1 MALWWSRVPG
11 RTDSCF
17 LVFRYRLVHY
27 AGVVLIMGG
36 IGLSL
41 VPKWHAMSNGATQ
54 WAVVV
59 ILLAALPS
67 SAAFIKIE
75 TEFAAG
81 RMEVLWGWFTI
92 NCWQVRHHPTSCPT
106 FPDWRW
112 LPS

>member
-1 MALWWSRVPG
+1 MLVEETVRRGGSCERALGLTGLAS
-11 RTDSCF
+11 S
-17 LVFRYRLVHY
+17 RYRLVHFL
-27 AGVVLIMGG
+27 GVVLIMGG

-41 VPKWHAMSNGATQ
+41 VPKWHAMSSGATQ

-59 ILLAALPS
+59 LLVAALPS

-92 NCWQVRHHPTSCPT
+92 NCWQVPNCRC
-106 FPDWRW
+106 
-112 LPS
+112 